1 MIRIGSTTKY
11 FWYHEGYIRTSS
23 EYYNTNDVE
32 NIFIHLTN
40 DAIQCDSEKYGRFE
54 PGNKLSYS
62 QFQRYLDGNYV
73 KEKYDM
79 EVLNEKMK

>member
-1 MIRIGSTTKY
+1 M
-11 FWYHEGYIRTSS
+11 
-23 EYYNTNDVE
+23 E